1 MSGVFTEEQEELRRY
16 ARQWLDENAPLEAVR
31 KIAETP
37 EGFDAAQWSEL
48 GSLGWLGIAVGEAYG
63 GSGFGFMELAVLAE
77 EMGRT
82 LYPSPF
88 LSTVVLGTW
97 LVERLG
103 TDDQKAEILP
113 AVVRGDHRLAV
124 AAGRAAVHDL
134 VARRQGTDWVVS
146 GRARLVLDGH
156 TAHTLIVEAAADDGT
171 RLFLVDGDAGGLE
184 RNPLSVMDL
193 TRPQAEVTATDVVA
207 SPLGDGRAGDAVD
220 HALDR
225 AVAALAMEQ
234 VGGAQACLDM
244 SVEYAKVRHQFGR
257 PIGSFQ
263 AIKHMCADMLVGV
276 ESARSAA
283 YHLAS
288 VIDHDP
294 EEAAIAAPVA
304 KSFCSEAYEKAAGD
318 TIQIHGGIGFT
329 WEHDAHLYLKRAKS
343 SALLFGDPRYHRAV
357 LASRL
362 GIE

>member
-113 AVVRGDHRLAV
+113 AVVRGDHRLAG
-124 AAGRAAVHDL
+124 AAGSAAGHEPG
-134 VARRQGTDWVVS
+134 ARRQGP
-146 GRARLVLDGH
+146 G
-156 TAHTLIVEAAADDGT
+156 
-171 RLFLVDGDAGGLE
+171 
-184 RNPLSVMDL
+184 
-193 TRPQAEVTATDVVA
+193 
-207 SPLGDGRAGDAVD
+207 
-220 HALDR
+220 
-225 AVAALAMEQ
+225 
-234 VGGAQACLDM
+234 GGA
-244 SVEYAKVRHQFGR
+244 
-257 PIGSFQ
+257 P
-263 AIKHMCADMLVGV
+263 
-276 ESARSAA
+276 
-283 YHLAS
+283 
-288 VIDHDP
+288 
-294 EEAAIAAPVA
+294 AP
-304 KSFCSEAYEKAAGD
+304 G
-318 TIQIHGGIGFT
+318 
-329 WEHDAHLYLKRAKS
+329 
-343 SALLFGDPRYHRAV
+343 P
-357 LASRL
+357 
-362 GIE
+362 